1 MAQNTISHSK
11 SLDEPHSR
19 IHDPDLSQDKSS
31 PHLVPADDEYPE
43 GGAKAWSVAAGTSLA
58 LFCSLGYVNS
68 FGVYQAYYVAHQLS
82 DQDPS
87 RIAWIGSLQFYLVF
101 SAGVFG
107 GPLFDR
113 YGGKVIIPGAVL
125 YVLSIMLTSIC
136 SKYFHFVLAQGI
148 LGGLANG
155 MVLNPA
161 MAATSQ
167 YFQKKRGAAIGLAI
181 AGSSIGGV
189 IFPLALARMMNNTV
203 LGFSWA
209 VRIIGFIILALSIII
224 CLLVKERLPH
234 RKQQFFLPRAFTE
247 KQYIMVI
254 AAGFFLFL
262 GMFGPYFFLPDYA
275 IDRGF
280 DPLSASYL
288 VAILNGSSF
297 PGRVIP
303 GILSDK
309 LGRFNMLA
317 LAGIVTSVLLFVW
330 PQFVSR
336 GAIYAFTVLYG
347 LASGGI
353 ISGLSVNLASTTTN
367 PTNIGTYMGQ
377 AMPFCSLA
385 SLIGPPI
392 NGAFLATYQGYR
404 ELSIFCGAVCI
415 FGAIIALAAKSTTK
429 GGLFGIA

>member
-1 MAQNTISHSK
+1 MEKDIVPHDSPLEETDGAQ
-11 SLDEPHSR
+11 
-19 IHDPDLSQDKSS
+19 DPDISQEKPS
-31 PHLVPADDEYPE
+31 PQLIPAEEEYPE
-43 GGAKAWSVAAGTSLA
+43 GGLRAWGVAAGTSLA

-68 FGVYQAYYVAHQLS
+68 FGVYQAYYVSHQLS

-87 RIAWIGSLQFYLVF
+87 RVAWIGSLQFYLVF

-136 SKYFHFVLAQGI
+136 TKYTHFILAQGI

-189 IFPLALARMMNNTV
+189 VFPLALARMMNNST
-203 LGFSWA
+203 LGFDWA
-209 VRIIGFIILALSIII
+209 VRIVGFIILALLTVVCII
-224 CLLVKERLPH
+224 VKERLPS
-234 RKQQFFLPRAFTE
+234 RKKKFFLPRAFTE
-247 KQYIMVI
+247 RQYVMAVS
-254 AAGFFLFL
+254 AGFFLFL
-262 GMFGPYFFLPDYA
+262 GMFGPYFFLPEYA
-275 IDRGF
+275 ISRGV
-280 DPLSASYL
+280 DPLMASYL
-288 VAILNGSSF
+288 IAILNGSSF

-309 LGRFNMLA
+309 LGRFNMLT
-317 LAGIVTSVLLFVW
+317 LAGIVTSALLFAW
-330 PQFVSR
+330 YRFDTPGS
-336 GAIYAFTVLYG
+336 IYAFTVLYG

-367 PTNIGTYMGQ
+367 PSNIGTYMGQ

-385 SLIGPPI
+385 CLIGPPI
-392 NGAFLATYQGYR
+392 DGAFLAHYLGYK
-404 ELSIFCGAVCI
+404 ELSIFSGVVCI
-415 FGAIIALAAKSTTK
+415 FGAAIAFAAKTTTK
-429 GGLFGIA
+429 AGLFGIA